1 MSTDIR
7 RLLTEARKLIAAMD
21 PKPGSGLDA
30 VDELVHAALI
40 RTESDEQMQPLVAQF
55 EAAEANAERLLAK
68 YSQQLATVTAEAL
81 RASNIELGP
90 RGDV

>member
-1 MSTDIR
+1 
-7 RLLTEARKLIAAMD
+7 
-21 PKPGSGLDA
+21 
-30 VDELVHAALI
+30 
-40 RTESDEQMQPLVAQF
+40 MQPLVAQF

-81 RASNIELGP
+81 RASSIELGP